1 MKRKFKKL
9 IDIPRPYLVI
19 SRAYIIDYLSKQV
32 RNSPNGFISVIGR
45 FIFADT
51 KKDFGFSEEIRG
63 HLDAGDIELAD
74 KRCLEALNVLPNS
87 IKLHSMYA
95 EVSMHKRDF
104 DEAERRW
111 TIVIDKFKND
121 FEGYEGKARLHCCRG
136 DYDIAESICKKGMER
151 FPHEPW
157 SYREFAEVS
166 MARKDYAE
174 ALERWMVLREKFPND
189 RDGYVRAAQA
199 FSELGDYKKAK
210 ELYNQTLKAEVNVTG
225 LKMGSKEGIK
235 LAYPESEMTE

>member
-9 IDIPRPYLVI
+9 INISRPYLVI
-19 SRAYIIDYLSKQV
+19 SKTYLVDFLSRQV
-32 RNSPNGFISVIGR
+32 RNSPNGLISVIGR
-45 FIFADT
+45 FVFADT
-51 KKDFGFSEEIRG
+51 KRDFGFSEEIRR
-63 HLDAGDIELAD
+63 HLEAGEVDLAD
-74 KRCLEALNVLPNS
+74 KRCIEALNVLPNS

-95 EVSMHKRDF
+95 EVSMYKRDF

-121 FEGYEGKARLHCCRG
+121 FEGYEGKARLHYCRG
-136 DYDIAESICKKGMER
+136 EYDTAESICKKGMDR

-166 MARKDYAE
+166 MSRKDYAE
-174 ALERWMVLREKFPND
+174 ALERWKVLREKFPNE
-189 RDGYVRAAQA
+189 RAGYVRAAQA

-225 LKMGSKEGIK
+225 LKVGSKEGVK
-235 LAYPESEMTE
+235 LAYPDSEMTE